1 MIKLQFIDNSI
12 KEYKKGIT
20 VLQLAESLSISLAK
34 KAVGAILNDTKKLG
48 LEDPIYEDGKIQI
61 LTKEDKKSLDLLNHS
76 GAHLLALAI
85 QKLYPN
91 AKFWVGPAIENGFY
105 YDIDFGD
112 DKFSSEDL
120 AIVEKEMKKAVKQ
133 SLKIERQE
141 VDYNTAKSVFENNPY
156 KLDLIEQHKDE
167 ILTLYKEGDFIDLCR
182 GGHISN
188 TRLLEHFKLLQ
199 VAGAYYKGDS
209 NNKVLTRIYGTVF
222 WTKEEL
228 EKHLNL
234 LKERKER
241 DHRKL
246 GKELDLFFI
255 SDMVGQGLPFLM
267 PKGAT
272 IRRIIERYII
282 DKELEKGYQHVYTP
296 VMANV
301 ELYKTSGHWDHY
313 QDGMFPPM
321 DIGDGELLVLR
332 PMNCPHHIQIFSQKL
347 RSYRDLPLKIAEL
360 GMMHRYEKSGG
371 LSGLQRVRE
380 MTLNDAHIF
389 VGLDKIK
396 QEFKE
401 TVELILD
408 AYKDFG
414 IKDFTFRLSYRDI
427 NDKVKYFK
435 DDNMWDTAEKML
447 KETMDELGYTYYEAI
462 GEAAFYGPKLDV
474 QIKTAL
480 GHDETLSTIQ
490 LDFLLPRKF
499 DIKYKEKD
507 GSMQT
512 PIMIHRGVV
521 STMERFLAYLIEEYK
536 GAFPLWLSPEQV
548 CIMPVNNQY
557 HLDYSKKIDLLLKKQ
572 GFRTVLDDSDQKLG
586 YKIRQHQMEKI
597 NYLLVIGDN
606 EVNNNK
612 VTYRKYGTQEQVEID
627 LDTFINNLKEEVENK
642 GR

>member
-1 MIKLQFIDNSI
+1 MIKLQLKDNEV

-20 VLQLAESLSISLAK
+20 VYELASSISLSLAK
-34 KAVGAILNDTKKLG
+34 NTVGALLDDKKLG
-48 LEDPIYEDGKIQI
+48 LEDPIYESGKLQL
-61 LTKEDKKSLDLLNHS
+61 LTKQDQKSLDLLNHS

-85 QKLYPN
+85 QRLYPN

-105 YDIDFGD
+105 YDIDFMD
-112 DKFSSEDL
+112 EKFSTEDL
-120 AIVEKEMKKAVKQ
+120 EKVEKEMKKAVKQ
-133 SLKIERQE
+133 SLKIEREE
-141 VDYNTAKSVFENNPY
+141 VDYENAKEVFKDNPY

-167 ILTLYKEGDFIDLCR
+167 ILTLYKEGDFVDLCR

-188 TRLLEHFKLLQ
+188 TRLLEHFKLLS

-222 WTKEEL
+222 WTKEDL
-228 EKHLNL
+228 DKHLNL

-246 GKELDLFFI
+246 GKELELFFT
-255 SDMVGQGLPFLM
+255 SDLVGQGLPFLM
-267 PKGAT
+267 PKGST

-282 DKELEKGYQHVYTP
+282 DKELELGYEHVYTP
-296 VMANV
+296 VLANV
-301 ELYKTSGHWDHY
+301 DLYKTSGHWDHY
-313 QDGMFPPM
+313 QDGMFPKM
-321 DIGDGELLVLR
+321 DLGDGEMLVLR

-347 RSYRDLPLKIAEL
+347 RSYRDLPLKVAEL

-380 MTLNDAHIF
+380 MTLNDGHIF
-389 VGLDKIK
+389 VSLDLIK

-401 TVELILD
+401 TVQLILE
-408 AYKDFG
+408 AYKDFR
-414 IKDFTFRLSYRDI
+414 ITDYSFRLSYRDKE
-427 NDKVKYFK
+427 DKVKYF
-435 DDNMWDTAEKML
+435 DDDQMWDNAEKML
-447 KETMDELGYTYYEAI
+447 KETMDELGYPYYEAK

-480 GHDETLSTIQ
+480 GHSETLSTIQ

-507 GSMQT
+507 GTFQT

-521 STMERFLAYLIEEYK
+521 STMERFIAYLIEEYK
-536 GAFPLWLSPEQV
+536 GAFPLWLSPYQL
-548 CIMPVNNQY
+548 CLMPVNNDY
-557 HLDYSKKIDLLLKKQ
+557 HLEYTKKLNQLFRKQ

-586 YKIRQHQMEKI
+586 YKIRQHQTEKI
-597 NYLLVIGDN
+597 NYLIVIGDN
-606 EVNNNK
+606 EVNNNLI
-612 VTYRKYGTQEQVEID
+612 TYRKYGENEQTTLPVD
-627 LDTFINNLKEEVENK
+627 DFIKLLQEEVNNK